1 MFKQGVKKTDK
12 VENYMIDENRIKA
25 DILRKR
31 QQILVHSCLY
41 YRFDTNLIE
50 DYQYDRI
57 GKSLAELQ
65 MKYPELSQEVKY
77 KYKAFETFGQDG
89 CYSGYNL
96 PTSDPDVV
104 RKAQRLIDMDISR
117 VTKEIKKD
125 YIKQIVH
132 IINKGVINKK

>member
-1 MFKQGVKKTDK
+1 
-12 VENYMIDENRIKA
+12 MIDKNKIKA

-41 YRFDTNLIE
+41 YRLDTNLIE

-65 MKYPELSQEVKY
+65 IKYPELSKEVAY
-77 KYKAFETFGQDG
+77 KYEAFKTFGQDG
-89 CYSGYNL
+89 CYSGYIL

-104 RKAQRLIDMDISR
+104 RKAQRLANMDVDKI
-117 VTKEIKKD
+117 TKEIKKD
-125 YIKQIVH
+125 YIKQIVY
-132 IINKGVINKK
+132 IINKGVIGKNDR

>member
-1 MFKQGVKKTDK
+1 MVDEDK
-12 VENYMIDENRIKA
+12 IKA

-57 GKSLAELQ
+57 GRSLADLQ
-65 MKYPELSQEVKY
+65 IKYPELSKEVAY
-77 KYKAFETFGQDG
+77 KYKAFETFGLDG

-104 RKAQRLIDMDISR
+104 RKAQRLVNMDVNKI
-117 VTKEIKKD
+117 TKEIKKD
-125 YIKQIVH
+125 YIKQIVQ
-132 IINKGVINKK
+132 IINKGVINEKNTYNTIRR

>member
-1 MFKQGVKKTDK
+1 
-12 VENYMIDENRIKA
+12 MIDKNKIKS

-50 DYQYDRI
+50 DYQYDKI
-57 GKSLAELQ
+57 GKSLADLQ
-65 MKYPELSQEVKY
+65 IRYPELSKEVTH

-104 RKAQRLIDMDISR
+104 RKAQQLINMDINK

-132 IINKGVINKK
+132 IINEGVIN

>member
-1 MFKQGVKKTDK
+1 
-12 VENYMIDENRIKA
+12 MIDKNKIKA

-65 MKYPELSQEVKY
+65 IKYPELSQEVKY
-77 KYKAFETFGQDG
+77 KYEAFKFVS
-89 CYSGYNL
+89 CL
-96 PTSDPDVV
+96 
-104 RKAQRLIDMDISR
+104 
-117 VTKEIKKD
+117 
-125 YIKQIVH
+125 
-132 IINKGVINKK
+132 

>member
-1 MFKQGVKKTDK
+1 
-12 VENYMIDENRIKA
+12 MIDKNKIRA

-41 YRFDTNLIE
+41 YRFDANLIE

-65 MKYPELSQEVKY
+65 IKYPELSKEVEY

-104 RKAQRLIDMDISR
+104 RKAQRLMNMDIEKVR
-117 VTKEIKKD
+117 KDIKKD
-125 YIKQIVH
+125 YIKQVTRIIMKG
-132 IINKGVINKK
+132 IINKSDR

>member
-1 MFKQGVKKTDK
+1 
-12 VENYMIDENRIKA
+12 MIDKNKIKA

-57 GKSLAELQ
+57 GKSLAGLQ
-65 MKYPELSQEVKY
+65 IKYPELSKEVEY

-96 PTSDPDVV
+96 PTSDPDVI
-104 RKAQRLIDMDISR
+104 RKAQRLMNMDIEKAR
-117 VTKEIKKD
+117 KDIKKD

-132 IINKGVINKK
+132 IIQKGIINKGDR

>member
-1 MFKQGVKKTDK
+1 MTDK
-12 VENYMIDENRIKA
+12 DKIKA

-50 DYQYDRI
+50 DYQYDKI
-57 GKSLAELQ
+57 GKSLADLQ
-65 MKYPELSQEVKY
+65 IEYPELSKEVTY

-104 RKAQRLIDMDISR
+104 RKAQRLINMDVTK

-125 YIKQIVH
+125 YIKQIVY
-132 IINKGVINKK
+132 IINKGVINETNIHNTIRK

>member
-1 MFKQGVKKTDK
+1 
-12 VENYMIDENRIKA
+12 MIDKNKIKS

-50 DYQYDRI
+50 DYQYDKI
-57 GKSLAELQ
+57 GKSLADLQ
-65 MKYPELSQEVKY
+65 IRYPELSKEVMY

-104 RKAQRLIDMDISR
+104 RKAQQLINMDINK

-132 IINKGVINKK
+132 IINEGVIN

>member
-1 MFKQGVKKTDK
+1 
-12 VENYMIDENRIKA
+12 MIDKDKIKA

-65 MKYPELSQEVKY
+65 IKYPELSKEVKY

-104 RKAQRLIDMDISR
+104 RKAQRLMDMDRIEI
-117 VTKEIKKD
+117 VKEIKKD
-125 YIKQIVH
+125 YIKRIID
-132 IINKGVINKK
+132 IINIGVINEVNIHNAVRR

>member
-1 MFKQGVKKTDK
+1 
-12 VENYMIDENRIKA
+12 MIDKDKIKA

-65 MKYPELSQEVKY
+65 VKYPELSREVKY
-77 KYKAFETFGQDG
+77 KYEAFKAFGQDG

-132 IINKGVINKK
+132 IINKGVINKNDR

>member
-1 MFKQGVKKTDK
+1 
-12 VENYMIDENRIKA
+12 MIDKNKIKA

-50 DYQYDRI
+50 DYQYDKI
-57 GKSLAELQ
+57 GKSLADLQ
-65 MKYPELSQEVKY
+65 IKYPELSKEVSY
-77 KYKAFETFGQDG
+77 KYEAFESFGKDG

-104 RKAQRLIDMDISR
+104 RKAQRLANMDVNKI
-117 VTKEIKKD
+117 TKEIKKD
-125 YIKQIVH
+125 YIKQIVQ
-132 IINKGVINKK
+132 IINKGVINKNDR

>member
-1 MFKQGVKKTDK
+1 MIDKDK
-12 VENYMIDENRIKA
+12 VKA

-65 MKYPELSQEVKY
+65 MRYPELSKEVEY

-104 RKAQRLIDMDISR
+104 RKAQRLMDMDTSKVI
-117 VTKEIKKD
+117 KEIKKD
-125 YIKQIVH
+125 YIKQVID
-132 IINKGVINKK
+132 IINKGVINEVDIHNAIRR

>member
-1 MFKQGVKKTDK
+1 
-12 VENYMIDENRIKA
+12 MIDKNKIKA

-50 DYQYDRI
+50 DYQYDKI
-57 GKSLAELQ
+57 GKSLADLQ
-65 MKYPELSQEVKY
+65 FRYPELSKEVTY
-77 KYKAFETFGQDG
+77 KYKAFETFGEDG

-104 RKAQRLIDMDISR
+104 RKAQRLMDMNVNK

-125 YIKQIVH
+125 YIKQIVR
-132 IINKGVINKK
+132 IISEGVINKK

>member
-1 MFKQGVKKTDK
+1 
-12 VENYMIDENRIKA
+12 MIDKDKIKA

-50 DYQYDRI
+50 DYQYDKI
-57 GKSLAELQ
+57 GKSLADLQ
-65 MKYPELSQEVKY
+65 IKYPELSKEVTY

-96 PTSDPDVV
+96 PTSDPDIV
-104 RKAQRLIDMDISR
+104 RKAQRLINMDVTK

-125 YIKQIVH
+125 YIKQIIH
-132 IINKGVINKK
+132 IINEGVINEADIHNTIRK

>member
-1 MFKQGVKKTDK
+1 
-12 VENYMIDENRIKA
+12 MIDKNKIKA

-65 MKYPELSQEVKY
+65 IKYPEL
-77 KYKAFETFGQDG
+77 
-89 CYSGYNL
+89 
-96 PTSDPDVV
+96 
-104 RKAQRLIDMDISR
+104 RKNPYLASHLK
-117 VTKEIKKD
+117 V
-125 YIKQIVH
+125 
-132 IINKGVINKK
+132 

>member
-1 MFKQGVKKTDK
+1 
-12 VENYMIDENRIKA
+12 MIDKDKIKA

-50 DYQYDRI
+50 DYQYDKI
-57 GKSLAELQ
+57 GKSLVDLQ
-65 MKYPELSQEVKY
+65 IKYPELSKEVTY

-96 PTSDPDVV
+96 PTSDPDIV
-104 RKAQRLIDMDISR
+104 RKAQRLINMDATK

-125 YIKQIVH
+125 YIKQIIH
-132 IINKGVINKK
+132 IINEGVINEADIHNTIRK

>member
-1 MFKQGVKKTDK
+1 
-12 VENYMIDENRIKA
+12 MIDKNKIKA

-50 DYQYDRI
+50 DYQYDKI
-57 GKSLAELQ
+57 GKSLADLQ
-65 MKYPELSQEVKY
+65 IRYPELSKEVTY
-77 KYKAFETFGQDG
+77 KYKAFETFGEDG

-104 RKAQRLIDMDISR
+104 RKAQRLMDMNVNK

-125 YIKQIVH
+125 YIKQIVR
-132 IINKGVINKK
+132 IISEGVINKNDR

>member
-1 MFKQGVKKTDK
+1 
-12 VENYMIDENRIKA
+12 MIDKDKIKA

-65 MKYPELSQEVKY
+65 IKYPELSKEVEY
-77 KYKAFETFGQDG
+77 KYKAFETFGQEG
-89 CYSGYNL
+89 WCSGYKL

-104 RKAQRLIDMDISR
+104 RKAKRLMDMDRIEI
-117 VTKEIKKD
+117 VKEIKKD
-125 YIKQIVH
+125 YIKRIID
-132 IINKGVINKK
+132 IINKRNNQWSQHIRHHTKMNMV

>member
-1 MFKQGVKKTDK
+1 
-12 VENYMIDENRIKA
+12 MIDKDKIKA

-65 MKYPELSQEVKY
+65 IKYPELSKEVGY

-104 RKAQRLIDMDISR
+104 RKAQRLIDMDRIEI
-117 VTKEIKKD
+117 VKEIKKD
-125 YIKQIVH
+125 YIKRIID
-132 IINKGVINKK
+132 IINKRSNQ

>member
-1 MFKQGVKKTDK
+1 
-12 VENYMIDENRIKA
+12 MIDKDKIKA

-65 MKYPELSQEVKY
+65 IKYPELSKEVGY

-104 RKAQRLIDMDISR
+104 RKAQRLIDMDRIEI
-117 VTKEIKKD
+117 VKEIKKD
-125 YIKQIVH
+125 YIKRIID
-132 IINKGVINKK
+132 IINKGVINENNVHNAVRR

>member
-1 MFKQGVKKTDK
+1 
-12 VENYMIDENRIKA
+12 MIDKDKIKA

-65 MKYPELSQEVKY
+65 IKYPELSKEVEY

-104 RKAQRLIDMDISR
+104 RKAQRLMDMDRIEI
-117 VTKEIKKD
+117 VKEIKKD
-125 YIKQIVH
+125 YIKRIID
-132 IINKGVINKK
+132 IINIGVINEVNIHNAVRR

>member
-1 MFKQGVKKTDK
+1 MTDK
-12 VENYMIDENRIKA
+12 DKIKA

-50 DYQYDRI
+50 DYQYDKI
-57 GKSLAELQ
+57 GKSLADLQ
-65 MKYPELSQEVKY
+65 IKYPELSKEVTY

-96 PTSDPDVV
+96 PTSDPDIV
-104 RKAQRLIDMDISR
+104 RKAQRLINMDITK

-125 YIKQIVH
+125 YIKQIVY
-132 IINKGVINKK
+132 IINKGVINETNIHNTIRK

>member
-1 MFKQGVKKTDK
+1 
-12 VENYMIDENRIKA
+12 MIDKDKIKA

-31 QQILVHSCLY
+31 QQILIHSCLY

-57 GKSLAELQ
+57 GKSLADLQ
-65 MKYPELSQEVKY
+65 IKYPELSKEVPY

-104 RKAQRLIDMDISR
+104 RKAQRLINID
-117 VTKEIKKD
+117 VVKVAKEIKKD

-132 IINKGVINKK
+132 IINKGVINKKNDR

>member
-1 MFKQGVKKTDK
+1 
-12 VENYMIDENRIKA
+12 MIDKDKIKT

-50 DYQYDRI
+50 DYRYDRI
-57 GKSLAELQ
+57 GKSLADLQ
-65 MKYPELSQEVKY
+65 IKYPELSKEVEY

-104 RKAQRLIDMDISR
+104 RKAQRLINMD
-117 VTKEIKKD
+117 VTKVAKEIKKD
-125 YIKQIVH
+125 YIKQIVY
-132 IINKGVINKK
+132 IINKGVINETNIHNTIRK

>member
-1 MFKQGVKKTDK
+1 MLDK
-12 VENYMIDENRIKA
+12 NKIKA

-57 GKSLAELQ
+57 GRSLAELQ
-65 MKYPELSQEVKY
+65 TKYPELSREVTY

-104 RKAQRLIDMDISR
+104 RKAQRLVNMDVNKI
-117 VTKEIKKD
+117 TKEIKKD
-125 YIKQIVH
+125 YIKQIVQ
-132 IINKGVINKK
+132 IINKGVINKKNDR

>member
-1 MFKQGVKKTDK
+1 
-12 VENYMIDENRIKA
+12 MIDKNKIKA

-57 GKSLAELQ
+57 GKSLANLQ
-65 MKYPELSQEVKY
+65 IKYPELTKEVEY
-77 KYKAFETFGQDG
+77 KYEAFKAFGQDG

-104 RKAQRLIDMDISR
+104 RKAQRLINMDIDK

-125 YIKQIVH
+125 YIKQIVQ
-132 IINKGVINKK
+132 IINKGVINKNGK

>member
-1 MFKQGVKKTDK
+1 
-12 VENYMIDENRIKA
+12 MIDKNKIKA

-41 YRFDTNLIE
+41 YRLDTNLIE

-65 MKYPELSQEVKY
+65 IKYPELSKEVAY
-77 KYKAFETFGQDG
+77 KYEAFKTFGQDG

-104 RKAQRLIDMDISR
+104 RKAQRLANMDVNKI
-117 VTKEIKKD
+117 TKEIKKD
-125 YIKQIVH
+125 YIKQIVQ
-132 IINKGVINKK
+132 IINKGVINKNDR

>member
-1 MFKQGVKKTDK
+1 
-12 VENYMIDENRIKA
+12 MIDKNKIKA

-65 MKYPELSQEVKY
+65 IKYPELSKEVAY
-77 KYKAFETFGQDG
+77 KYAAFKTFGQDG

-96 PTSDPDVV
+96 STSDPDVV
-104 RKAQRLIDMDISR
+104 RKAQRLANIDIDKA
-117 VTKEIKKD
+117 TKEIKKD
-125 YIKQIVH
+125 YIKQIVQ
-132 IINKGVINKK
+132 IINKGVINKNDR